1 MASYLEIRANCILKR
16 VLKDSVDHGIEIPD
30 DVPLWI
36 ERYHEVCDDGTSE
49 QAQTAVA
56 DARNVM
62 EKLYKAITDH
72 PIQELQCMV
81 LGWRQEAGDPR
92 TQQKMCAR
100 APAALSEANV
110 EAHEFRLE
118 LAKETLQ
125 SFKRGRSRSPRPSV
139 APDTT
144 IETMRAMIS
153 ALKASISTLK
163 ETVQLKDQLIQVKDI
178 ELDKIR
184 RDRSRSPLRFG
195 PLSNAARAALDVVCR
210 HDTGA
215 RVEDQRATIAGLR
228 QELAAKDVEIAD
240 LRDGKGAIGPI
251 LASHMSCDNAI
262 SRHTMEM
269 TETVAEFVDRVR
281 WLAHCVTENLAWGRH
296 NPNMARNA
304 SNES

>member
-49 QAQTAVA
+49 QAQNAVA

-118 LAKETLQ
+118 FAKETLQ
-125 SFKRGRSRSPRPSV
+125 SFKRGRSSHSRSPRRQADSEPV
-139 APDTT
+139 VDTIRNLFSRQIADREKM
-144 IETMRAMIS
+144 IEMEL
-153 ALKASISTLK
+153 ALK
-163 ETVQLKDQLIQVKDI
+163 
-178 ELDKIR
+178 R
-184 RDRSRSPLRFG
+184 
-195 PLSNAARAALDVVCR
+195 
-210 HDTGA
+210 
-215 RVEDQRATIAGLR
+215 
-228 QELAAKDVEIAD
+228 KDVEMELALKQKDVDIKF
-240 LRDGKGAIGPI
+240 LETSLAIEKRCVDKFKE
-251 LASHMSCDNAI
+251 LLSH
-262 SRHTMEM
+262 R
-269 TETVAEFVDRVR
+269 
-281 WLAHCVTENLAWGRH
+281 
-296 NPNMARNA
+296 
-304 SNES
+304 

>member
-1 MASYLEIRANCILKR
+1 MESYLEIRANCILKR

-118 LAKETLQ
+118 FAKETLQ
-125 SFKRGRSRSPRPSV
+125 SFKN
-139 APDTT
+139 
-144 IETMRAMIS
+144 
-153 ALKASISTLK
+153 K
-163 ETVQLKDQLIQVKDI
+163 
-178 ELDKIR
+178 
-184 RDRSRSPLRFG
+184 RDRSRSPLRVG

-215 RVEDQRATIAGLR
+215 RVEDQRATIARLR

-240 LRDGKGAIGPI
+240 LRVGKGAIGPI
-251 LASHMSCDNAI
+251 LVSHMSCDNAY

-269 TETVAEFVDRVR
+269 TETVAEFVNRVR

-296 NPNMARNA
+296 NHFMARNA
-304 SNES
+304 PNES